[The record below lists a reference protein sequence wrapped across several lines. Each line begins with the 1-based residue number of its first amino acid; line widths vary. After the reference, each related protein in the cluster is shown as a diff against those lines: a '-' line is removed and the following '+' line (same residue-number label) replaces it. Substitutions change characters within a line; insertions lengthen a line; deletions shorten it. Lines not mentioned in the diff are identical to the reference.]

1 MTTTASEW
9 PTANT
14 EHGLLVAFG
23 EFLQQHGMIN
33 LLMQV
38 PIPQKTRTY
47 VPQTKLVELL
57 AGIMSGIEYLSDLN
71 DGPHPLAKDTV
82 VARAWGQPGFAHYS
96 GVSRTLEACDD
107 NTVVAVERALND
119 FSRPFIDQV
128 VHDLLR
134 RDEPVIYDLDLTGQA
149 VSPTSQTYPGVA
161 FGWMNDGVKLGYQL
175 ARVCLSPRDQERVWL
190 AGFHHPGDTVSAA
203 CVQDLIRAAETQTHI
218 RPRRRPEL
226 VQQRIA
232 AQRESLSRTQR
243 LLEQQQ
249 ARLTQLQ
256 QTQRNL
262 IGKMYHA
269 HEVLKTL
276 ISPGKSARL
285 QGQVAGW
292 RKRLPRLEQQIATCA
307 RVLAQHQA
315 RLTQQQAALSDVQAW
330 QAQLQEDNRTNPDPP
345 AYCEA
350 RMDAGFVSGENL
362 TWLIEMGYC
371 PNTKAPN
378 DQTTQALRAR
388 LQSRPRW
395 VRVGDNAEMVA
406 WGEYV
411 LHGCPYPLTV
421 ALERFKVGRQY
432 KYATLVHYRDDGW
445 FPTLPAW
452 FRHYN
457 ERQTIEAG
465 NKEMKGPFHVHHL
478 MSRSLAGIRLQVLFT
493 GLAANVARWCV
504 PWLHRCA
511 ATPTAK
517 FTRVLDSPK
526 HLVRMAA
533 NTDALVQHTHFGTA
547 LQFAPQ
553 SPLSGITLFLRGV
566 PAFQL
571 ALGFNQPCEIASG

>member
-1 MTTTASEW
+1 
-9 PTANT
+9 
-14 EHGLLVAFG
+14 LVAFG
-23 EFLQQHGMIN
+23 EFLQQHGLIAR
-33 LLMQV
+33 LMQV
-38 PIPQKTRTY
+38 PVPQKTRTFA
-47 VPQTKLVELL
+47 PQAKLVELL
-57 AGIMSGIEYLSDLN
+57 SGIMSGIEYLSDLN

-82 VARAWGQPGFAHYS
+82 VTRAWGQPGFAHYS
-96 GVSRTLEACDD
+96 GVSRTLDACDD
-107 NTVVAVERALND
+107 NSVAAVERAIDD

-134 RDEPVIYDLDLTGQA
+134 RGEPVIYDLDLTGQA
-149 VSPTSQTYPGVA
+149 VSPTSQTYPGAA

-175 ARVCLSPRDQERVWL
+175 ARVCLSPRDQDRVWL

-203 CVQDLIRAAETQTHI
+203 CMQDLIRAAEKQTRL

-232 AQRESLSRTQR
+232 VQQETVNRTQR
-243 LLEQQQ
+243 LLNQQQ
-249 ARLTQLQ
+249 ARLTRLR
-256 QTQRNL
+256 QTQQDL
-262 IGKMYHA
+262 IGRVYHA
-269 HEVLKTL
+269 EAVLKTP

-285 QGQVAGW
+285 QGQVVGW
-292 RKRLPRLEQQIATCA
+292 RKRLPRLEQQIATATRA
-307 RVLAQHQA
+307 RAQHQA
-315 RLTQQQAALSDVQAW
+315 RLTQQQMTLADLQAW
-330 QAQLQEDNRTNPDPP
+330 EAQLYEDNRTNPDPP
-345 AYCEA
+345 PYCAA

-378 DQTTQALRAR
+378 DRTTRALRAR
-388 LQSRPRW
+388 FEPDRSW

-421 ALERFKVGRQY
+421 ALERFKVGRQF
-432 KYATLVHYRDDGW
+432 KYATLIHYRDDGW

-452 FRHYN
+452 FQHYN
-457 ERQTIEAG
+457 ARQTIEAG
-465 NKEMKGPFHVHHL
+465 NKEMKGPFHVQHL
-478 MSRSLAGIRLQVLFT
+478 MSRSPAGIRLQVLFT
-493 GLAANVARWCV
+493 GLAANVVRWCG
-504 PWLHRCA
+504 PWLRSCA
-511 ATPTAK
+511 ETPTAK
-517 FTRVLDSPK
+517 FTRVLDTPK

-533 NTDALVQHTHFGTA
+533 NTDALVQYTPFGTA

-553 SPLSGITLFLRGV
+553 SPLSGVTLFLRGV

>member
-1 MTTTASEW
+1 VTTRASEW

-14 EHGLLVAFG
+14 DHGLLVAFG
-23 EFLQQHGMIN
+23 EFLQQHGLIDR
-33 LLMQV
+33 LMQV
-38 PIPQKTRTY
+38 PIRQKTRTY
-47 VPQTKLVELL
+47 APQTKLVEWL

-71 DGPHPLAKDTV
+71 DGPHPLAKDAV

-96 GVSRTLEACDD
+96 GVSRTLDVCDE
-107 NTVVAVERALND
+107 NSIAAVERAIND
-119 FSRPFIDQV
+119 FSRPFIDQRV
-128 VHDLLR
+128 QDLLR
-134 RDEPVIYDLDLTGQA
+134 RGEPVIYDLDLTGQA
-149 VSPTSQTYPGVA
+149 VSPTSETYPGVA

-175 ARVCLSPRDQERVWL
+175 ARVCLSPRDRERVWL

-203 CVQDLIRAAETQTHI
+203 CMQDLIRAAETQTRI

-232 AQRESLSRTQR
+232 AQQDSLRRTQR
-243 LLEQQQ
+243 LLDQQQ

-256 QTQRNL
+256 QTQRHL

-269 HEVLKTL
+269 NEVLKTP
-276 ISPGKSARL
+276 ISPAKSARL

-292 RKRLPRLEQQIATCA
+292 HKRLPRLEQQIATA
-307 RVLAQHQA
+307 TRVLAQHQT
-315 RLTQQQAALSDVQAW
+315 RLTQQRVALADLQAW
-330 QAQLQEDNRTNPDPP
+330 QAQLEADNCTNPDPP
-345 AYCEA
+345 PYCEA

-362 TWLIEMGYC
+362 TWLIEMGYS

-378 DQTTQALRAR
+378 DQTTRALRTGLKPGR
-388 LQSRPRW
+388 RW
-395 VRVGDNAEMVA
+395 VRVGDNAEMIA

-432 KYATLVHYRDDGW
+432 KYATLIHYRDDGW
-445 FPTLPAW
+445 SPTLPAW
-452 FRHYN
+452 FQHYN

-465 NKEMKGPFHVHHL
+465 NKEMKGTFHVQHL
-478 MSRSLAGIRLQVLFT
+478 MSRSLVGIRLQVLFT
-493 GLAANVARWCV
+493 GLAANVVRWCV
-504 PWLHRCA
+504 PWLQHCA
-511 ATPTAK
+511 ATSTIK

-533 NTDALVQHTHFGTA
+533 NTDALVQHTPFGTA

-571 ALGFNQPCEIASG
+571 ALGFNQPCEISSG

>member
-14 EHGLLVAFG
+14 DHGLLVAFG
-23 EFLQQHGMIN
+23 EFLQQHGLIAR
-33 LLMQV
+33 LMQA
-38 PIPQKTRTY
+38 PIPQKTRTLA
-47 VPQTKLVELL
+47 PQTKLVEFL

-71 DGPHPLAKDTV
+71 DSPHPLARDTL
-82 VARAWGQPGFAHYS
+82 AAQAWGQPGFAHYS
-96 GVSRTLEACDD
+96 GVSRTLDVCDAD
-107 NTVVAVERALND
+107 TVAAVERAIAD

-134 RDEPVIYDLDLTGQA
+134 RDAPLIYDLDLTGQA
-149 VSPTSQTYPGVA
+149 VSPTSQTYPGAA

-175 ARVCLSPRDQERVWL
+175 ARVCLSPRDRERVWL

-203 CVQDLIRAAETQTHI
+203 CVQDLIRAAETQTRI

-226 VQQRIA
+226 VQHRIA
-232 AQRESLSRTQR
+232 AQRDSLRRTQR
-243 LLEQQQ
+243 LLDQQQ

-256 QTQRNL
+256 QTQRHL

-269 HEVLKTL
+269 NKVLKTS
-276 ISPGKSARL
+276 ISPAKSARL
-285 QGQVAGW
+285 QRQVAGW
-292 RKRLPRLEQQIATCA
+292 HKRPPRLEQQIATA
-307 RVLAQHQA
+307 TRVLAQHQT
-315 RLTQQQAALSDVQAW
+315 RLTQQQVALADLQAW
-330 QAQLQEDNRTNPDPP
+330 QAQLEADNHTNPDPP
-345 AYCEA
+345 PYCEA
-350 RMDAGFVSGENL
+350 RMDAGFVSGDNL

-378 DQTTQALRAR
+378 DQTTRALRAR
-388 LQSRPRW
+388 LEPDQHW
-395 VRVGDNAEMVA
+395 VRVGDNAEMTA

-432 KYATLVHYRDDGW
+432 KYATLIQYRDDGW
-445 FPTLPAW
+445 SPTLPAW
-452 FRHYN
+452 FQHYN

-465 NKEMKGPFHVHHL
+465 NKEMKGTFHVQHL

-504 PWLHRCA
+504 PWLRRCA
-511 ATPTAK
+511 ATPSAK

-533 NTDALVQHTHFGTA
+533 NTDALVQHTPFGTA
-547 LQFAPQ
+547 LQFAPH
-553 SPLSGITLFLRGV
+553 SPLSGVTLFLRGV

-571 ALGFNQPCEIASG
+571 ALGFNQPCEIPSG